1 MRNGILKIMGAMSLA
16 AGLIGC
22 GGGSGSGTGT
32 GGSSPSGQGGSGT
45 GGSGVGGHGVADAGG
60 SGTGAGGSSAGG
72 SGAGGAGGGTVALH
86 DCLPACIA
94 NLRASCE
101 RPLVDA
107 GTCFHQADAGSAY
120 CYSNGV
126 HEIQRPVD
134 GGEGIVTFTKTD
146 GQTVCYLVL
155 LDSQGVEHYETPS
168 GQDVAQVT
176 YNSAAGTSTVTC
188 DGMTQTVSSNDPS
201 CAMLQENSCGTGACP

>member
-1 MRNGILKIMGAMSLA
+1 MRNGILKMIGSMSLVA
-16 AGLIGC
+16 ALVGC

-32 GGSSPSGQGGSGT
+32 GGASAGGHGGAGT
-45 GGSGVGGHGVADAGG
+45 GGSGVGGHAGA
-60 SGTGAGGSSAGG
+60 GAGGSAAGG
-72 SGAGGAGGGTVALH
+72 SGAGGAGGGAVVMH

-101 RPLVDA
+101 RPVVDA
-107 GTCFHQADAGSAY
+107 GSCVYQADAAVY

-126 HEIQRPVD
+126 HETQRPVD
-134 GGEGIVTFTKTD
+134 GGEGIVTFTKAD
-146 GQTVCYLVL
+146 GHTVCYVVVL
-155 LDSQGVEHYETPS
+155 DLQGIEHYETPS

-176 YNSAAGTSTVTC
+176 YNAAAGTSTVTC
-188 DGMTQTVSSNDPS
+188 DGMTQTVNSNDPS